1 MNRSHV
7 FRTPLAVALA
17 ACAVALVTTP
27 SPRAALED
35 TRITGQV
42 VDSDG
47 NPVTGVEVQM
57 VPEEAGELT
66 QSATTNKKGRFTL
79 PTVRPRAYSPAV
91 VGEGWTLTA
100 VRASVRRSDGVKMP
114 DFVEDDVRRNGS
126 PVITFNPASRVQMT
140 LTVAPDQAATASGG
154 GAAEGAV
161 GLHGVGD
168 ASGELAI
175 LDAMFQVGKW
185 DELLERS
192 EVHLA
197 AQPDDG
203 GAHYLRAVALWKK
216 ERMDEAATHF
226 DRALALMP
234 EQPGIHGTI
243 GSFHVDRANR
253 LAAAGEAEAAT
264 ASFVRAGEELDAQLA
279 LTPDESTYLVNR
291 VLAAEGA
298 GDAETAVAM
307 LRRMIAVAPDPTQ
320 ARTRLAEMLIEKEQ
334 PEQALDTLDGI
345 EAPTAH
351 HVNLMYNAA
360 VQLWNQ
366 GSMDA
371 TVAAV
376 DRAIAI
382 EPDNPLLHR
391 LRGRAL
397 ISTGDKD
404 GAKEAL
410 REAIRLAG
418 EDDPA
423 TATDRGLLQ
432 ALESGA

>member
-7 FRTPLAVALA
+7 FCTPFMLVLV
-17 ACAVALVTTP
+17 ACAVALVTAPAT
-27 SPRAALED
+27 RAAIED

-42 VDSDG
+42 VDTDG

-57 VPEEAGELT
+57 VPEDPGELT
-66 QSATTNKKGRFTL
+66 QTATTNKKGRFTL
-79 PTVRPRAYSPAV
+79 PTIRPRAYSPAV
-91 VGEGWTLTA
+91 VGEGWTLTV
-100 VRASVRRSDGVKMP
+100 VRASVRLSDGVRMP

-126 PVITFNPASRVQMT
+126 PVISFNPASRVQMQ
-140 LTVAPDQAATASGG
+140 LTVAPTETAATGG
-154 GAAEGAV
+154 GDAGAV

-175 LDAMFQVGKW
+175 LDAMFQVGQW
-185 DELLERS
+185 DELIERS
-192 EVHLA
+192 EAHLA

-216 ERMDEAATHF
+216 ERMDEAGTHF
-226 DRALALMP
+226 DRALELMP

-253 LAAAGEAEAAT
+253 LAGAGDADAAR

-279 LTPDESTYLVNR
+279 LTPDESVYLVNR

-298 GDAETAVAM
+298 GDADTAVAM
-307 LRRMIAVAPDPTQ
+307 LQRMIAVAPDPTQ
-320 ARTRLAEMLIEKEQ
+320 ARTRLAEMLIEKQQ
-334 PEQALDTLDGI
+334 PEQALATLEGI

-371 TVAAV
+371 TVTAV

-397 ISTGDKD
+397 ISTGDKE